1 MEAVFRGMIHFFL
14 NFQPEGSILDDR
26 PPLEKLVAL
35 QHITDAALAFR
46 ERNPIYKNGTLF
58 RRQEPAD

>member
-1 MEAVFRGMIHFFL
+1 MIHFFL

-35 QHITDAALAFR
+35 QHITDAALAFL
-46 ERNPIYKNGTLF
+46 ERNPIYKNGTFF